1 MVQGY
6 CPHFHEVMDLND
18 CYFCYFKKIV
28 KLTVFLGFR
37 NGRLITVVESTFENV
52 ESAFH
57 VVDYFIT
64 NPRDADKQIAEWKD
78 SR

>member
-1 MVQGY
+1 M
-6 CPHFHEVMDLND
+6 
-18 CYFCYFKKIV
+18 K
-28 KLTVFLGFR
+28 TTTFLGFR

-64 NPRDADKQIAEWKD
+64 NPRDADKQIAEWRASK
-78 SR
+78 

>member
-1 MVQGY
+1 M
-6 CPHFHEVMDLND
+6 
-18 CYFCYFKKIV
+18 

-64 NPRDADKQIAEWKD
+64 NPRDAEKQIIEWRKEK
-78 SR
+78 